1 MPELPEVET
10 TKLSLTP
17 LIGETVIHTHKNR
30 PNVREPIPDDLD
42 KLVGLKLLA
51 VHRRAKYLLLDFGKK
66 APEHQLLVHLGMSG
80 SLGQFPTTTPHAKHD
95 HCVIDFK
102 NGTSLHYHDPR
113 RFGMVM
119 WANDAVSYLSN
130 VGIEPL
136 TDDFTAKYLFDIIH
150 KNPTR
155 PKTAPIKAVIMEQKI
170 VVGVGNIYATECL
183 FLSKI
188 HPLTP
193 ANLLSLDELTTLV
206 AHIKAIL
213 AKAIEKGGS
222 TLKDFKVADNRT
234 GYFQQTLL
242 AYGRESEPCMNCHL
256 PLEMVKVSG
265 RASVFCP
272 SCQPLK
278 TT

>member
-17 LIGETVIHTHKNR
+17 LIGQTVVQTHKNR

-42 KLVGLKLLA
+42 ELVGLKLLT
-51 VHRRAKYLLLDFGKK
+51 VHRKAKYLLLDFGKNRVDK
-66 APEHQLLVHLGMSG
+66 QLLIHLGMSG
-80 SLGQFPTTTPHAKHD
+80 SLGQFPTTTAHAKHD
-95 HCVIDFK
+95 HCVLDFG

-119 WANDAVSYLSN
+119 WAKYAQTYLN
-130 VGIEPL
+130 NIGAEPL
-136 TDDFTAKYLFDIIH
+136 TDEFTAQYLYEFIH
-150 KNPTR
+150 KNSAR
-155 PKTAPIKAVIMEQKI
+155 PKTAPIKSVIMDNKI

-193 ANLLSLDELTTLV
+193 AHLISLEKLTELV
-206 AHIKAIL
+206 SHIKIIL
-213 AKAIEKGGS
+213 TKAIEKGGS

-242 AYGRESEPCMNCHL
+242 AYGRDGEPCVNCHL
-256 PLEMVKVSG
+256 PLETVKVGG

-272 SCQPLK
+272 SCQPSISG
-278 TT
+278 